1 LELTSAEAN
10 NAVDIGPYG
19 APEISKRIACVF
31 NRSEFQGGGEISFFE
46 LIKGL
51 DRQKFNPLIIVPGE
65 GEIAQSV
72 AGLGLEVSI
81 CPLPPLK
88 TIALGLPL
96 WSLIRLAGILRST
109 CINLIHTNGSR
120 ACFYSGMA
128 GLLLRIP
135 MVWHVRE
142 TIQDIA
148 FYDKLLARLSAAII
162 CVSSS
167 VKVKR
172 FAKFGNR
179 ISDKIHI
186 AYNGVDTQRFTW
198 NQIAREKIRRQF
210 GIEESML
217 FGIVGNLIPLKGH
230 DFFLRSLA
238 LARKLRP
245 DLAVK
250 AILIGKCLDTEYEG
264 RLRRLIVDLKL
275 KDLVS
280 LTGYA
285 ADVPAYLAALDVLAL
300 PSRREGCSRS
310 LIEAMSIGLPV
321 VASDIIEIEES
332 VHSKKNAIL
341 VKYDDVAQMASGI
354 IELAENKKLR
364 EDMGRENRK
373 RAREMF
379 SLKIHVDSI
388 QRIYENEL
396 MKNGHPKKRASCN

>member
-1 LELTSAEAN
+1 MELTSAAAN
-10 NAVDIGPYG
+10 NAADMGPYG
-19 APEISKRIACVF
+19 APEMSKRIACVF
-31 NRSEFQGGGEISFFE
+31 NRSGFQGGGEISFFE

-51 DRQKFNPLIIVPGE
+51 DRKKFNPLIIVPGD
-65 GEIAQSV
+65 GEIVQSV

-88 TIALGLPL
+88 TMVLGLPL

-109 CINLIHTNGSR
+109 SINLIHSNGSR

-128 GLLLRIP
+128 GLLLKIP
-135 MVWHVRE
+135 MIWHVRE

-148 FYDKLLARLSAAII
+148 VYDKLLARLSAAII

-172 FAKFGNR
+172 FAKFGSR
-179 ISDKIHI
+179 ISDKIHV
-186 AYNGVDTQRFTW
+186 AYNGVDTQRFNR
-198 NQIAREKIRRQF
+198 NQNVRERIRRQY

-238 LARKLRP
+238 LAKKLRP

-250 AILIGKCLDTEYEG
+250 AIFIGKFLDPEYEG
-264 RLRRLIVDLKL
+264 RLRRLMVDLKL
-275 KDLVS
+275 EDFVS
-280 LTGYA
+280 LTGFA

-310 LIEAMSIGLPV
+310 LIEAMSAGLPV
-321 VASDIIEIEES
+321 VASDISEIEEA
-332 VHSKKNAIL
+332 VRPKKNAIL
-341 VKYDDVAQMASGI
+341 VKYGDVAQMAAGI

-364 EDMGRENRK
+364 DDMGRENRK

-379 SLKIHVDSI
+379 SLKTHVDSI

-396 MKNGHPKKRASCN
+396 MKNGHPKHRASCN